1 MQQYIQPPS
10 MCNFTYFTS
19 QTSFRMIK
27 TPYIAPWDP
36 SCILQS
42 FHEDHPWSSFFH
54 SKTLGPV
61 QCSFL
66 TKREEVTGF
75 HIVGGHGSTPHPT
88 NFFWTLPP
96 PSPIKTDA
104 LPHEMPPPLKN
115 EAPHLKNKLS
125 IETWTSLPWNDP

>member
-75 HIVGGHGSTPHPT
+75 HIVGGHGSTAPSYE
-88 NFFWTLPP
+88 FFLNPP
-96 PSPIKTDA
+96 
-104 LPHEMPPPLKN
+104 PPPLPPSKLMPSPMRCH
-115 EAPHLKNKLS
+115 PHLKMKPP
-125 IETWTSLPWNDP
+125 I